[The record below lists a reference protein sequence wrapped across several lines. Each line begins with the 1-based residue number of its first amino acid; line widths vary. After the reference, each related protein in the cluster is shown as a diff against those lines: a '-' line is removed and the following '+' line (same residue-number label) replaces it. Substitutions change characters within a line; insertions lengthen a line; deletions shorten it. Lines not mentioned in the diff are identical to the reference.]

1 MKKETARALM
11 IVVGLLVLLAVL
23 GLGSAL
29 WLFTQ
34 SFEAGKADEQTAQA
48 EFTRIRQQFADVEPI
63 LGMRDG
69 EPVLVRRPNRAAA
82 RVGLS
87 VLHMIH
93 WDPDDES
100 FTRLDLPFWL
110 LRLKSGPIEI
120 GSDVGYQ
127 GELDLTVEDLER
139 FGPTVVLDHT
149 GTGGDRVL
157 IWTE

>member
-1 MKKETARALM
+1 MKKETARTLM
-11 IVVGLLVLLAVL
+11 IVVGLLVLLVVL
-23 GLGSAL
+23 GLASAL

-34 SFEAGKADEQTAQA
+34 SFEAGRADEATAQA
-48 EFTRIRQQFADVEPI
+48 EFARIRQRFAGVEPI
-63 LGMRDG
+63 LDVREGD
-69 EPVLVRRPNRAAA
+69 PVLLRKPNRAAA
-82 RVGLS
+82 PVGLS
-87 VLHMIH
+87 VLHVLH

-100 FTRLDLPFWL
+100 FTRIDLPFWL

-139 FGPTVVLDHT
+139 FGPTLVLDHT
-149 GTGGDRVL
+149 GAGGDRVL

>member
-1 MKKETARALM
+1 MKKETARMLM
-11 IVVGLLVLLAVL
+11 IVVGLVALLAVL

-34 SFEAGKADEQTAQA
+34 SFDTGRADESTAQA
-48 EFTRIRQQFADVEPI
+48 EFDRVRQQFDGVQPVLDV
-63 LGMRDG
+63 RDG
-69 EPVLVRRPNRAAA
+69 EPVIVRKPNRTAA
-82 RVGLS
+82 RIGLTT
-87 VLHMIH
+87 LHVIH

-100 FTRLDLPFWL
+100 FTRIDLPFWL

-120 GSDVGYQ
+120 GTEVGSE

-149 GTGGDRVL
+149 GEGGDRVL
-157 IWTE
+157 VWTE